1 MRAIACLLAIA
12 GLLLGLAL
20 PAAASPFL
28 VTDPVDAN
36 ADQCVYQVKGGP
48 VQSFPVLLEAGQ
60 RICKINLS
68 SAAVGVNDITLRVR
82 NNLWGTESPAV
93 PFVFTR
99 PGSLPV
105 PANTRIA
112 P

>member
-1 MRAIACLLAIA
+1 MRLVACLLAVT

-36 ADQCVYQVKGGP
+36 ADQCVYQVKGGA
-48 VQSFPVLLEAGQ
+48 VQTFPVVVEAGQ
-60 RICKINLS
+60 RICKVNL
-68 SAAVGVNDITLRVR
+68 AAASVGVNDITLKVR
-82 NNLWGTESPAV
+82 NSLWGTESPAV